1 MGVGSFQMSYDQHI
15 TKEYD
20 AQFKK
25 EKENLKWYPWVGKNY
40 HETGIFILGKNTD
53 DRNGPDGSNW
63 TLNLKPPLTFRD
75 ASRAIVANIN
85 KASDDPFQKDSPAF
99 AFQNTAKMFIEGV
112 GAQYDKHTRA
122 VFWEA
127 VAFNNFV
134 QEVIKQSTQVEDV
147 DDGVLQKS
155 RAALSSTINILKPKV
170 VLVWG
175 VQVVDAIDAL
185 SIRGEKKIN
194 GAYPRVIKQTPPI
207 VGIRDPSRSYTP
219 RSEWLEFL
227 KNDPASKK
235 PIGEFLDYLKEQ
247 LS

>member
-15 TKEYD
+15 TKDYD
-20 AQFKK
+20 AQFKEVK
-25 EKENLKWYPWVGKNY
+25 DLLWDPWVGKNY
-40 HETGIFILGKNTD
+40 KETGVFILGKNTD
-53 DRNGPDGSNW
+53 DRNGPDW

-99 AFQNTAKMFIEGV
+99 AFQNTAKMFIQGV

-122 VFWEA
+122 VFWGA

-147 DDGVLQKS
+147 NDGVLQKS
-155 RAALSSTINILKPKV
+155 RTALFSTIDILKPKI
-170 VLVWG
+170 VLAWG
-175 VQVVDAIDAL
+175 VGIVDAIDAL

-194 GAYPRVIKQTPPI
+194 GVYPRVSKQTPGI
-207 VGIRDPSRSYTP
+207 VGIRDPSEHFT

-227 KNDPASKK
+227 RTDPASKK
-235 PIGEFLDYLKEQ
+235 PIGEFLEYLKEQ